1 MATFYHS
8 HPVSFFLFFF
18 FADKNVGGG
27 GGGGES
33 EKGVIKTRLDEL

>member
-27 GGGGES
+27 GGGES